1 MSRPIIIR
9 TVEIIYPMG
18 KCPCHP
24 PEAPPQTDQSTRFAE
39 FVTETRILALA
50 GARHGVVECV
60 NPPEPPPE
68 MSPPPSWTPSRHP
81 SESPS
86 VASSSSRRRP
96 WDWVLRR
103 ESQ

>member
-9 TVEIIYPMG
+9 TVEIIYPSG

-24 PEAPPQTDQSTRFAE
+24 PEAPQIDQSIRFAE
-39 FVTETRILALA
+39 FVTETRTLALA
-50 GARHGVVECV
+50 GARHGAVECV
-60 NPPEPPPE
+60 NPPEPEPE
-68 MSPPPSWTPSRHP
+68 IPPPPPWAPRRDS
-81 SESPS
+81 SESPT